1 MKNLLKLTLISTL
14 LIVASCNA
22 PVNSNPD
29 FETNVEL
36 AKSFMIA
43 HGADDIAT
51 QTDLLHDDLL
61 WQPPMYGSEQYG
73 KTEHIEAMKMYQ
85 SMFDDILYTADNWLP
100 GVNAETGELDGSVR
114 TYGHWSGTH
123 SISGKSFKGL
133 WYHYLTFDANGKI
146 IEGGDFGDATGLV
159 MSVMPTEE

>member
-1 MKNLLKLTLISTL
+1 MKNLLKLTFISTL
-14 LIVASCNA
+14 LIVASCNT

-29 FETNVEL
+29 FEKNVEL
-36 AKSFMIA
+36 AKSFMKA

-85 SMFDDILYTADNWLP
+85 SMFDDILYTADNWLA

-114 TYGHWSGTH
+114 TYGTWTGVHAETGQAFS
-123 SISGKSFKGL
+123 
-133 WYHYLTFDANGKI
+133 LTAYYTMDFTDGKI
-146 IEGGDFGDATGLV
+146 SAGGDYFDVGGFFA
-159 MSVMPTEE
+159 SFEEAGE

>member
-1 MKNLLKLTLISTL
+1 MKNLLKLTFVSTL
-14 LIVASCNA
+14 LILASCNA
-22 PVNSNPD
+22 PVNTNPD
-29 FETNVEL
+29 FEANVEI

-73 KTEHIEAMKMYQ
+73 KAEHIKALKMYQ
-85 SMFDDILYTADNWLP
+85 AMFDDILYTADNWLP

-114 TYGHWSGTH
+114 SYGKWTGVHAETGQPFSLTA
-123 SISGKSFKGL
+123 
-133 WYHYLTFDANGKI
+133 YHTMDFTDGKI
-146 IEGGDFGDATGLV
+146 STGGDYFDVGGFFA
-159 MSVMPTEE
+159 SFQEAAE

>member
-1 MKNLLKLTLISTL
+1 MKNLLKLTFISSL
-14 LIVASCNA
+14 LIVVSCNA

-114 TYGHWSGTH
+114 TYGTWTGVHAETGQAFSLTA
-123 SISGKSFKGL
+123 
-133 WYHYLTFDANGKI
+133 YHTMDFTDGKI
-146 IEGGDFGDATGLV
+146 SAGGDYFDVGGFFT
-159 MSVMPTEE
+159 SFEEAGE

>member
-14 LIVASCNA
+14 LIIASCNA

-61 WQPPMYGSEQYG
+61 GSHQCMGLNNMG
-73 KTEHIEAMKMYQ
+73 KLNTLKQ
-85 SMFDDILYTADNWLP
+85 
-100 GVNAETGELDGSVR
+100 
-114 TYGHWSGTH
+114 
-123 SISGKSFKGL
+123 
-133 WYHYLTFDANGKI
+133 
-146 IEGGDFGDATGLV
+146 
-159 MSVMPTEE
+159 